1 MYEFYMALSPSG
13 ASCGWRP
20 AMRRAMPG
28 IALVAAGLLLAAGC
42 ASGGASLAGPAPS
55 TDGIGPITFAIGK
68 DNPGW
73 LQGVITG
80 WNQRHPTQKVTL
92 LLLPEASNDQLAQ
105 LVANLQAKSAEYDVI
120 DMGVSGTAD
129 FASTGGITP

>member
-1 MYEFYMALSPSG
+1 M
-13 ASCGWRP
+13 
-20 AMRRAMPG
+20 
-28 IALVAAGLLLAAGC
+28 
-42 ASGGASLAGPAPS
+42 
-55 TDGIGPITFAIGK
+55 GPITFAIGK

-80 WNQRHPTQKVTL
+80 WNQRHPSQKVTL

-120 DMGVSGTAD
+120 DLDVIWTAE
-129 FASTGGITP
+129 FAWFVFIITLPH

>member
-1 MYEFYMALSPSG
+1 
-13 ASCGWRP
+13 
-20 AMRRAMPG
+20 MRRAVPG
-28 IALVAAGLLLAAGC
+28 IPAVAAGLLLAAGC
-42 ASGGASLAGPAPS
+42 MSAGASPGGSAPS
-55 TDGIGPITFAIGK
+55 TDGIGPITLAIGK

-80 WNQRHPTQKVTL
+80 WNKRNPSQKVTL